1 MAKVRNIPTFSPVDW
16 FVDRMLKRWGKWAVS
31 TLEFGLGYP
40 SRSVE
45 GRLLDGGGLLVKST
59 APPQMIYDDESEKVE
74 RLLNEL
80 GAYKPQLALSL
91 KLKYTSKDIHK
102 DLGTHSLPMPTF
114 KKHLSEARAWMAASL
129 QLECQS
135 FLRQNAVNESRA

>member
-1 MAKVRNIPTFSPVDW
+1 MPKVRNIAAFSPVDW

-59 APPQMIYDDESEKVE
+59 AKPQIIYDDESEKIE
-74 RLLNEL
+74 KLLNEL

-91 KLKYTSKDIHK
+91 KLKYTSQDLHK
-102 DLGTHSLPMPTF
+102 DLGTYSLPMPTF
-114 KKHLSEARAWMAASL
+114 KKNLAEARVWMAASL
-129 QLECQS
+129 QLECQA
-135 FLRQNAVNESRA
+135 FLRKNSANEIRV